1 MTITV
6 YIPQDTTAD
15 SVGAERV
22 ATAFVQAALNAE
34 LSFTLV
40 RNGSRGA
47 FGLEPLI
54 EIETGA
60 KGRLAFGPVSVD
72 AVPSLVTAITDGEY
86 ERHSNYLGPVNTI
99 TWLESQTR
107 ITFKRCGEG
116 DPTDLAN
123 YRALGG
129 YRGLERALTLS
140 PQAIVEEIKVFG
152 APDRD

>member
-6 YIPQDTTAD
+6 YISQDTTAVA
-15 SVGAERV
+15 VGAERV

-72 AVPSLVTAITDGEY
+72 DVPSLVTAITDGE
-86 ERHSNYLGPVNTI
+86 
-99 TWLESQTR
+99 
-107 ITFKRCGEG
+107 C
-116 DPTDLAN
+116 
-123 YRALGG
+123 
-129 YRGLERALTLS
+129 
-140 PQAIVEEIKVFG
+140 
-152 APDRD
+152 

>member
-6 YIPQDTTAD
+6 YISQDTTAVA
-15 SVGAERV
+15 VGAERV

-34 LSFTLV
+34 LSYTLV

-72 AVPSLVTAITDGEY
+72 DVHSLVTAITDGEC
-86 ERHSNYLGPVNTI
+86 ERHPNYLGPVSTI
-99 TWLESQTR
+99 PWLESQTR

-116 DPTDLAN
+116 DPTDLVN
-123 YRALGG
+123 YRALEIG
-129 YRGLERALTLS
+129 RAH
-140 PQAIVEEIKVFG
+140 V
-152 APDRD
+152 